1 MSFITIV
8 DLEVFYRVGIS
19 EEERAKPQRLLLTLD
34 IKFDFSSA
42 AVSGRI
48 GRTIDYYE
56 VTQRLLKLGETR
68 SWRLIESVATD
79 IADKILSEF
88 HPESVTVE
96 VKKFSIPEARYV
108 SVSLTK
114 QRPLPESYQAAIV
127 VVAAVV
133 VIRLNSRSRF
143 DMNFFAR
150 PSSAIPNRPV
160 ATKLSPRPPCACK

>member
-56 VTQRLLKLGETR
+56 VSQRLLKLGETR
-68 SWRLIESVATD
+68 NWRLIESVATD
-79 IADKILSEF
+79 IAGKILSEF
-88 HPESVTVE
+88 HPESVTIE
-96 VKKFSIPEARYV
+96 VKKFSIPEAR
-108 SVSLTK
+108 
-114 QRPLPESYQAAIV
+114 
-127 VVAAVV
+127 
-133 VIRLNSRSRF
+133 
-143 DMNFFAR
+143 
-150 PSSAIPNRPV
+150 
-160 ATKLSPRPPCACK
+160 

>member
-56 VTQRLLKLGETR
+56 VTQRLLKIGETR

-79 IADKILSEF
+79 VADKILSEF

-96 VKKFSIPEARYV
+96 VKKFSIPEAHYV
-108 SVSLTK
+108 SVTLTK
-114 QRPLPESYQAAIV
+114 QRPLPETY
-127 VVAAVV
+127 
-133 VIRLNSRSRF
+133 
-143 DMNFFAR
+143 
-150 PSSAIPNRPV
+150 
-160 ATKLSPRPPCACK
+160 KPPFWWWRRWW

>member
-19 EEERAKPQRLLLTLD
+19 DEERAKLQRLLLTLD

-56 VTQRLLKLGETR
+56 VTQRLLKLGEKR

-79 IADKILSEF
+79 VADKILSEF
-88 HPESVTVE
+88 HPENVMVE

-114 QRPLPESYQAAIV
+114 QRPLPESYH
-127 VVAAVV
+127 
-133 VIRLNSRSRF
+133 
-143 DMNFFAR
+143 R
-150 PSSAIPNRPV
+150 PFWWWQRW
-160 ATKLSPRPPCACK
+160 

>member
-19 EEERAKPQRLLLTLD
+19 EEERVKPQRLLLTLD

-68 SWRLIESVATD
+68 SWRLIESVA
-79 IADKILSEF
+79 ADVADRILSEF
-88 HPESVTVE
+88 RPESVMVE

-114 QRPLPESYQAAIV
+114 QRPLPDHQK
-127 VVAAVV
+127 
-133 VIRLNSRSRF
+133 
-143 DMNFFAR
+143 R
-150 PSSAIPNRPV
+150 P
-160 ATKLSPRPPCACK
+160 LWWWQQW

>member
-34 IKFDFSSA
+34 VKFDFSSA

-56 VTQRLLKLGETR
+56 ITQRLLKLGESR
-68 SWRLIESVATD
+68 NWRLIESVATD
-79 IADKILSEF
+79 VADKILSEF
-88 HPESVTVE
+88 RPENVTVE

-108 SVSLTK
+108 SASLTK
-114 QRPLPESYQAAIV
+114 QRPLPETY
-127 VVAAVV
+127 
-133 VIRLNSRSRF
+133 
-143 DMNFFAR
+143 
-150 PSSAIPNRPV
+150 
-160 ATKLSPRPPCACK
+160 KPPFWWWRRWW

>member
-79 IADKILSEF
+79 VADKILSEF
-88 HPESVTVE
+88 HPDNVTVE
-96 VKKFSIPEARYV
+96 VKKFSILEARYV
-108 SVSLTK
+108 SANLTK
-114 QRPLPESYQAAIV
+114 QRPLPETYKQPFWWW
-127 VVAAVV
+127 
-133 VIRLNSRSRF
+133 RRWW
-143 DMNFFAR
+143 
-150 PSSAIPNRPV
+150 
-160 ATKLSPRPPCACK
+160 